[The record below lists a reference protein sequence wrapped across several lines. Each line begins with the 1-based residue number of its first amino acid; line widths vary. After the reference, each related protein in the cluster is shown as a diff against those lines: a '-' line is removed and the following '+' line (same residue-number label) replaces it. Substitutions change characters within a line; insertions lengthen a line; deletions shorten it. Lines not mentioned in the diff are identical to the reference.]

1 MATAKKTDKQTVF
14 LSVQDA
20 WKVLTILKNNN
31 QPIIRKRQVMRTYFG
46 DYRAAMAVEEKKLPK
61 MISKMKIKEKPTPPK
76 ATFLRKSTFMA
87 TGNDSFR
94 FNFELA
100 PDQVD
105 KGDVTRTAA
114 NADTTNSTNLVSNC
128 GDYQVPKKDFHANES
143 KFNFNG
149 SKFKF
154 NFHIPE

>member
-1 MATAKKTDKQTVF
+1 
-14 LSVQDA
+14 
-20 WKVLTILKNNN
+20 
-31 QPIIRKRQVMRTYFG
+31 
-46 DYRAAMAVEEKKLPK
+46 
-61 MISKMKIKEKPTPPK
+61 MKIKEKPTPPK
-76 ATFLRKSTFMA
+76 ATFLRKSAFMA

-105 KGDVTRTAA
+105 KGGDVTSTANVTKA
-114 NADTTNSTNLVSNC
+114 NASNSQPISSS
-128 GDYQVPKKDFHANES
+128 GDCKVPIKDFHTKES

-154 NFHIPE
+154 NFDIPK